1 MSPDAWAFAGT
12 VVITSGGWITV
23 LLQQRRHHVEN
34 RASSRTLVE
43 RSKQLVPNGN
53 RPLNDGG
60 TLADSLGRLEA
71 GMTGLRTDV
80 SATQATLLAHLTQH
94 GGGQQ

>member
-12 VVITSGGWITV
+12 VVVTAGGWVT
-23 LLQQRRHHVEN
+23 LLLNSRKQHAEN
-34 RASSRTLVE
+34 RVVQATLVE
-43 RSKQLVPNGN
+43 RSKQLIPNGN
-53 RPLNDGG
+53 RPLSDGG
-60 TLADSLGRLEA
+60 SLADSLGRLEV
-71 GMTGLRTDV
+71 GLTGLRSDM